1 MYWSQLLCN
10 TCTTLTYTCCWLIIM
25 YWSQLL
31 YSIWKVFEIVLSCCR
46 CANMSIVVMM
56 HVYICCYIL
65 FYLMIVLKFLNQL
78 TAKECP
84 LLSDPQNGLVDAPSN
99 TVRSIARYSCQT
111 GYNLVGMNER
121 ECLTSAKWSGS
132 PPSCI
137 SKIRFSSVINLS
149 IYLLFIY
156 PSIYSLFHYC
166 F

>member
-1 MYWSQLLCN
+1 MYYTNIYLLLVN
-10 TCTTLTYTCCWLIIM
+10 HYVLE
-25 YWSQLL
+25 SAA
-31 YSIWKVFEIVLSCCR
+31 SIWKVLEIVLSWCR
-46 CANMSIVVMM
+46 CTNMSIVVMM
-56 HVYICCYIL
+56 HVYMCCYML
-65 FYLMIVLKFLNQL
+65 FYLMFVLKFLNEL

-111 GYNLVGMNER
+111 GYNLVGMNEQ